1 MQKIINENYFDLIID
16 TIIAPTSGIEDN
28 LTPLNDRYSILH
40 VLNNSVDTCNL
51 RMHPYHRFPSLFT
64 PMSAIGLEKSGIT
77 QVQRN
82 PYLGLYG
89 RGVIVGIVDTG
100 INYQHPAFRN
110 NDGTSRILS
119 IWDQT
124 IQEGTIPSG
133 FTFGSEYERPIINL
147 ALSGEEPLAIV
158 PSEDTNGH
166 GTAIA
171 SIIVGKPSIEDSFS
185 GIATESDLVVVKL
198 KEAKR
203 NIRQFF
209 FVQDNTVCYQ
219 ETDLILGIRYLYSV
233 AQKLKRPLVICIAL
247 GSSQGGHNGHGT
259 ASNYINVL
267 SLLPGIDVA
276 VAAGN
281 EGINRRHYY
290 GSVNTAPFSTNF
302 ELKVGNGDKSFAF
315 EIWPDQLS
323 HLSIEITSP
332 SGEKSSIIRPTF
344 GNCTQLNLIFGAT
357 NVWVNSMNFEEET
370 GNQLIFIRF
379 QDPMEGV
386 WNFRV
391 INTKES
397 SFSFH
402 SWLPAGDMI
411 SNETYFFGSNPDT
424 TITSP
429 GNSNHPLTVS
439 AYDPVNNIFLYTSS
453 RGFTRTNHI
462 KPCVAA
468 PGYEIPC
475 AASQDSYN
483 TMTGT
488 GAAAAHA
495 TGIIALMLEWAVIRG
510 NYTSITGNDINQL
523 IIRGAARDEA
533 TTTYPSKIWGYGRI
547 NISGVFESL
556 IKW

>member
-1 MQKIINENYFDLIID
+1 MNKIINENYFDLIID
-16 TIIAPTSGIEDN
+16 TSIAPTSGIEDN
-28 LTPLNDRYSILH
+28 LTLLNERHSILH

-64 PMSAIGLEKSGIT
+64 LMSTIGLEKSGIA

-82 PYLGLYG
+82 PYLALYG

-110 NDGTSRILS
+110 NDGSSRILS

-124 IQEGTIPSG
+124 IQEGNTPFG

-171 SIIVGKPSIEDSFS
+171 SIITGKPSIEDSFS
-185 GIATESDLVVVKL
+185 GIATEADLVVVKL
-198 KEAKR
+198 KQAKR

-209 FVQDNTVCYQ
+209 FVPEDAICYQ
-219 ETDLILGIRYLYSV
+219 ETDVILGIRYLHSV
-233 AQKLKRPLVICIAL
+233 AQQLKRPLVICIAL
-247 GSSQGGHNGHGT
+247 GTNQGGHDGRGAT
-259 ASNYINVL
+259 SNYINYFAQ
-267 SLLPGIDVA
+267 LPGIDVA

-281 EGINRRHYY
+281 EGNTRRHYY
-290 GSVNTAPFSTNF
+290 GSVNTAPFFTNF
-302 ELKVGNGDKSFAF
+302 ELRVGSREKSFAF
-315 EIWPDQLS
+315 EIWPDEPS

-332 SGEKSSIIRPTF
+332 TGEKSGIINPTF
-344 GNCTQLNLIFGAT
+344 GNCVQIDLIFGAT
-357 NVWVNSMNFEEET
+357 KVWVNNMNFEEET

-386 WNFRV
+386 WYFQF
-391 INTKES
+391 INNVKS

-402 SWLPAGDMI
+402 SWLPTGDLI
-411 SNETYFFGSNPDT
+411 SSETYFLKSDPDT

-429 GNSNHPLTVS
+429 GSSIHPLTLS
-439 AYDPVNNIFLYTSS
+439 AYDPVNNSFLVSSS
-453 RGFTRTNHI
+453 RGYTRTNQI
-462 KPCVAA
+462 KPTVAA
-468 PGYEIPC
+468 PGYQIPC
-475 AASQDSYN
+475 AASQNSYS

-495 TGIIALMLEWAVIRG
+495 TGIIAMMLEWAVVRG
-510 NYTSITGNDINQL
+510 NYTSMTGNDINQL
-523 IIRGAARDEA
+523 IIRGATRDEA
-533 TTTYPSKIWGYGRI
+533 GTTYPNKMWGYGRI
-547 NISGVFESL
+547 NINGVFESL
-556 IKW
+556 I